1 MNVFHHRPRVGTEL
15 AGLCCSCTELLV
27 LWIRCPLCDRCA
39 RGGLQRHSKGLFAFE
54 TRREREPRERVSFRS
69 EALETFS
76 SFSLYPQNLLA
87 VVESAALL
95 PSKVSAPS
103 RPYISCWMLRG
114 CWCSP
119 ATCAGVVEGCLCVI
133 SASHRG
139 SVSLPLVLL
148 SICCK

>member
-1 MNVFHHRPRVGTEL
+1 M
-15 AGLCCSCTELLV
+15 
-27 LWIRCPLCDRCA
+27 
-39 RGGLQRHSKGLFAFE
+39 
-54 TRREREPRERVSFRS
+54 RVSFRS

-87 VVESAALL
+87 VVESTALL

-119 ATCAGVVEGCLCVI
+119 ATCAGVVELRLCDLRQPQGKCI
-133 SASHRG
+133 SSPCFAVNLLQIEKCVPG
-139 SVSLPLVLL
+139 KLSV
-148 SICCK
+148 